1 MLSRSPL
8 EQSLVPEPARQG
20 FVDMQRRVEDIRR
33 RFLDRLPDRYYQ
45 ITTLCR
51 ALDSGQGG
59 AEAIDGIA
67 ERAHKIAGV
76 ADTLGYPELG
86 ARSAVADRSLSEMRT
101 ARDWE
106 NARPAVRALVDEI
119 ARTIRQSG

>member
-51 ALDSGQGG
+51 ALDRG
-59 AEAIDGIA
+59 
-67 ERAHKIAGV
+67 
-76 ADTLGYPELG
+76 
-86 ARSAVADRSLSEMRT
+86 
-101 ARDWE
+101 
-106 NARPAVRALVDEI
+106 
-119 ARTIRQSG
+119 